1 MFEQLF
7 TPIHIGK
14 MKLKNRIGLPPMT
27 VGYGTPDATLT
38 DRHRIYYETRAR
50 GGAGLIVSEAAAVHC
65 KRKYG
70 MVPLGLY
77 EDAQIPSWSK
87 LAESIHRYGA
97 KVGVQLMDPG
107 PESIGMLTGI
117 QPVGPS
123 AIVGQSHFRSLPR
136 ELTTGEVEAVVDDFA
151 EAARRARD
159 AGLDCVQIHAAHGY
173 AMVSSF
179 LSPFFNKRTDRYG
192 GSLEGRLQFLL
203 EIIAAVRARVGTDF
217 PIMLRMSGDE
227 RRTGGRTLQETQF
240 IACRLVAAGV
250 DALEISGGTIP
261 TSFYAVVPPQGTEL
275 APNAN
280 SAKAI
285 KEVVDVPVICVG
297 RINTPQLAE
306 FVISTGRADIVS
318 MGRALN
324 ADPEMPNKA
333 LEGRMDDIRPCVGCN
348 EGCINAVMKGQPAGC
363 IINTEAGKESENL
376 SAPTAHPKRVLVAG
390 GGPAGLE
397 AARMAAVRGHDVTL
411 CERTGKLGGQVNLA
425 CVAPF
430 KQELSQF
437 VGYLSREVEKVGVKV
452 ELGEEVTPALV
463 EELQPDVVI
472 VATGATPLHPA
483 GIPGIDRDN
492 VVSAWD
498 VLAGKSDAAIA
509 ANVLIIG
516 GGLVACELA
525 DFLADN
531 DDNMDVAAAR
541 VTMIEMLPLMAMQG
555 VGEVRHL
562 LMQRLKEK
570 GVRMI
575 NGATVNE
582 ILEDGATYTTEDG
595 KQETIHGAEYVILA
609 MGSRP
614 LDELSARLEG
624 MAVQV
629 HVIGDANE
637 VARILEA
644 TSTAA
649 ELASKI

>member
-1 MFEQLF
+1 MFEHLF

-50 GGAGLIVSEAAAVHC
+50 GGAGLIVSEAAAING

-87 LAESIHRYGA
+87 LAQGVHRYGA
-97 KVGVQLMDPG
+97 RVGVQLMDPG
-107 PESIGMLTGI
+107 PESIQMLTGI

-123 AIVGQSHFRSLPR
+123 AVVGHSHFRSLPR
-136 ELTTGEVEAVVDDFA
+136 ELTIGEVEAVVDDFA
-151 EAARRARD
+151 EAVRRARD

-173 AMVSSF
+173 AMVGAF

-203 EIIAAVRARVGTDF
+203 EIIAAVRDRVGPDF

-227 RRTGGRTLQETQF
+227 RRTGGRSLQETQF
-240 IACRLVAAGV
+240 IARRLVAAGV

-261 TSFYAVVPPQGTEL
+261 TTFFAVVPPQGTEL

-280 SAKAI
+280 CAKAI
-285 KEVVDVPVICVG
+285 KEVVDIPILCVG

-306 FVISTGRADIVS
+306 FVIATGRADIVS

-333 LEGRMDDIRPCVGCN
+333 LEGRLDDVRPCVGCN
-348 EGCINAVMKGQPAGC
+348 EGCISAVMKGRPAGC

-376 SAPTAHPKRVLVAG
+376 SVPATQAKRVLVAG

-411 CERTGKLGGQVNLA
+411 CERSEKLGGQVNIA

-430 KQELSQF
+430 KQELSQ
-437 VGYLSREVEKVGVKV
+437 VVSYLSREVEKVGVKI
-452 ELGEEVTPALV
+452 ELGKEVTPALV
-463 EELQPDVVI
+463 GELRPDEVI
-472 VATGATPLHPA
+472 IATGAAPLRPTN
-483 GIPGIDRDN
+483 IPGIDGDN

-509 ANVLIIG
+509 GNVLIIG

-525 DFLADN
+525 DFLADT
-531 DDNMDVAAAR
+531 DDNMGTSAAS
-541 VTMIEMLPLMAMQG
+541 VTMIEMQAMMAMQG
-555 VGEVRHL
+555 VEEVRHL

-582 ILEDGATYTTEDG
+582 ILADGATYTTDDG
-595 KQETIHGAEYVILA
+595 HQEAVHGAEYIILA

-614 LDELSARLEG
+614 LDELSTELEG
-624 MAVQV
+624 TATRV
-629 HVIGDANE
+629 HVIGDARE

-644 TSTAA
+644 TSAAA
-649 ELASKI
+649 ELASKL